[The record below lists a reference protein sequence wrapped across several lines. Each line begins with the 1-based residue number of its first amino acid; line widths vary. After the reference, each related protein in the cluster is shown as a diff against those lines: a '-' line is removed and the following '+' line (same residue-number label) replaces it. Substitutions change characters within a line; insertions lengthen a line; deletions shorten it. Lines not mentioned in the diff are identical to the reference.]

1 MSDGGSPACGAAA
14 LGSDACGGEHQLSVC
29 APAVPVLGSV
39 LQRESGPG
47 HDVPRAGGGRTGAPS
62 PELRT
67 RYQSQVLNNTHYITK
82 SIGTPSNDRFDYFS
96 NFHEYKS

>member
-1 MSDGGSPACGAAA
+1 MSDDGSPACGAAA

-67 RYQSQVLNNTHYITK
+67 RYQSQVLNNTHYCQK
-82 SIGTPSNDRFDYFS
+82 YWHPF
-96 NFHEYKS
+96 